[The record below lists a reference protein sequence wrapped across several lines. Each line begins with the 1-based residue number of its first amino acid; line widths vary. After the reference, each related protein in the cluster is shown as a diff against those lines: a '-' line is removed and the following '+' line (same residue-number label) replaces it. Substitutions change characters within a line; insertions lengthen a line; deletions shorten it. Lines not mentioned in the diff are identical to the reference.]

1 MKLSSFNGRI
11 FESLGKQYLDQCHK
25 VLGFLEANHIKVDLS
40 ERDWFRSRNWNK
52 RRTGEKF
59 KQTVSSIGKSNELV
73 EQLVGGGVGVK

>member
-1 MKLSSFNGRI
+1 MKLSSFNGNI
-11 FESLGKQYLDQCHK
+11 FESLDKQYPDQCHK

-40 ERDWFRSRNWNK
+40 ERDWFRSRNWNR

-59 KQTVSSIGKSNELV
+59 KQKVSSIGKSSELV